1 MNGTLDGALS
11 CVRYADGSSAGRL
24 LIKGLGSSSGLNDF
38 GGVPE
43 FHPCCGPRCDDFT
56 GHAALGFSLV
66 RKHTVPV
73 STDERRGEPL
83 LFILRRAVRVLE
95 FGEIL

>member
-1 MNGTLDGALS
+1 MVIPDMNGTLDGEHHH
-11 CVRYADGSSAGRL
+11 VFVTADGSSAGRL

-56 GHAALGFSLV
+56 VVWQRTVLIDPLTKDATNRFYFSCV
-66 RKHTVPV
+66 KR
-73 STDERRGEPL
+73 
-83 LFILRRAVRVLE
+83 
-95 FGEIL
+95 

>member
-1 MNGTLDGALS
+1 MKSQKLVQLKVLTSAAVLALS
-11 CVRYADGSSAGRL
+11 
-24 LIKGLGSSSGLNDF
+24 LIPTIGPKPHLGLNDC
-38 GGVPE
+38 PE